1 MKKLAALMPAFNA
14 AGTISVAVESMLWQQ
29 VPANCRYEVVVLDD
43 GSTDETPAVLER
55 IAASPQGSRLRV
67 LRNEANLGGAP
78 SRNRL
83 IEAADA
89 DYVFVMDADD
99 ISLPGRV
106 VAQFEALESGRD
118 LVGTY
123 VYNFGL
129 MHGERKFNLERLQHV
144 VQAMVDQRSF
154 CHPAVA
160 YNRKVAQI
168 GYRQPL
174 ACDYGLLTDVL
185 LAGLDVT
192 NIPRHYLM
200 YRVHRDSLSNSIDS
214 ARIASL
220 RQTVCAIRSGY
231 IGRLL
236 GIDAVGAESYSDCL
250 ERKIFRRD
258 SAEDLAALDRLGALV
273 RERLGVVVDF
283 RRV

>member
-1 MKKLAALMPAFNA
+1 MKRIAALMPAFNA
-14 AGTISVAVESMLWQQ
+14 ARTICIAVESMLWQE

-43 GSTDETPAVLER
+43 ASTDETPAVLER
-55 IAASPQGSRLRV
+55 IAAGPQGSRLRV
-67 LRNEANLGGAP
+67 LRNEVSLGAAR

-89 DYVFVMDADD
+89 DYFFVMDADD
-99 ISLPGRV
+99 VSLPGRL
-106 VAQFEALESGRD
+106 VAQVEALDSGHD

-123 VYNFGL
+123 VYNFGQ
-129 MHGERKFNLERLQHV
+129 MHGERQFNLERLQHV
-144 VQAMVDQRSF
+144 VLAMIDQRSF

-168 GYRQPL
+168 GYRQRQ

-200 YRVHRDSLSNSIDS
+200 YRVHRDSLSNSLDS

-220 RQTVCAIRSGY
+220 RQTVCAIRAGY

-236 GIDAVGAESYSDCL
+236 GIDAASAESYSDCL

-258 SAEDLAALDRLGALV
+258 APEDLAALDRLGAIV